1 MLEAI
6 VLDWAGT
13 AVDFGSRAP
22 ISAFCDVF
30 KAHGVAI
37 SIDEARGPMGSEKKA
52 HIRSLLSEPRIRA
65 AWVEVHGAEPSEA
78 QIDQMYA
85 DLTPLTREQI
95 ASHSALIPGVTEAI
109 ADARARGC
117 RIGSTTG
124 YGRGMID
131 GMLAAAE
138 AQGYA
143 PDYVVA
149 ADEIAQPR
157 PAAQGVLKNLV
168 ALDVRSVQ
176 HCVKVDDTAPGIAE
190 GLNAGMWTVAVAVS
204 GNAVALGLDEWQAL
218 SENAKSELRH
228 RAHESLRA
236 TGAHFVIDTVAEL
249 PGVLDEIEARLARG
263 ERP

>member
-22 ISAFCDVF
+22 IGAFCEVF
-30 KAHGVAI
+30 KAHGVEI
-37 SIDEARGPMGSEKKA
+37 SVEEARGPMGSEKRE
-52 HIRSLLSEPRIRA
+52 HIRSLLSEPRIRD
-65 AWVEVHGAEPSEA
+65 AWLAVHGKPATEA
-78 QIDQMYA
+78 DIDALYR

-95 ASHSALIPGVTEAI
+95 ASHSTLIPGVLEAV
-109 ADARARGC
+109 ADARGRGC
-117 RIGSTTG
+117 KIGSTTG
-124 YGRGMID
+124 YGRAMIG

-138 AQGYA
+138 QQGYA

-149 ADEIAQPR
+149 ADEIALPR

-168 ALDVRSVQ
+168 ELDVKSVH

-204 GNAVALGLDEWQAL
+204 GNAVALSLDEWQAL
-218 SENAKSELRH
+218 DADEQATLR
-228 RAHESLRA
+228 RSAHESLKPA
-236 TGAHFVIDTVAEL
+236 GAHFVIDTVAEL
-249 PGVLDEIEARLARG
+249 PAVLNQIEERLAKG